1 MHTSVN
7 DEMFAMMERYEN
19 NIVLISNYWQDKYY
33 IRLND
38 SPDPPLYIFIE
49 CSLDSTIWY

>member
-33 IRLND
+33 IRLSDIVYSNPCFVY
-38 SPDPPLYIFIE
+38 S
-49 CSLDSTIWY
+49 

>member
-33 IRLND
+33 IRL
-38 SPDPPLYIFIE
+38 
-49 CSLDSTIWY
+49 TIDTVYFE

>member
-19 NIVLISNYWQDKYY
+19 DKFLISNYLVDK
-33 IRLND
+33 
-38 SPDPPLYIFIE
+38 
-49 CSLDSTIWY
+49 

>member
-7 DEMFAMMERYEN
+7 DEMFAKMERYEN

-33 IRLND
+33 IRL
-38 SPDPPLYIFIE
+38 FE
-49 CSLDSTIWY
+49 